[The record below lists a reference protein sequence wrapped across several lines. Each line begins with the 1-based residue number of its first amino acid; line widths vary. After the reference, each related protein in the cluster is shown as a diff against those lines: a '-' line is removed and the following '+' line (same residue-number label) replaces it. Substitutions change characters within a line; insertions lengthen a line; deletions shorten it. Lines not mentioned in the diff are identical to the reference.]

1 MPSREVI
8 KEFLYGVKL
17 DTSGFEEELKNAQ
30 DKIKTTIEG
39 AANGGGTSMGVSGGK
54 FTRNNYLERFN
65 KGSDFNQEMLGVTQE
80 IADNVAMI
88 AYKLGVSDKDIETF
102 SKGRNGDFELES
114 EAYDSSTLPTQKSW
128 KDKIAGIKTQLSGTI
143 KGLASAAAMFAALYK
158 VLEKSYESAQKAFQ
172 VMAEASNKFISTT
185 TAFVD
190 ESTKRTMMT
199 MGVGSKQAQA
209 INIAAEKLGISTSD
223 FATLTRGQ
231 REAFKQLMETYQKGI
246 DSIDTDNLDKFNEN
260 VQRYELIRAEFD
272 VKREVAITKLFAN
285 ASGIDSLVDKFGE
298 FLDNVIDILDSP
310 AAQKAM
316 DLFIGFLNGVMDF
329 LNRLSRVGSKIA
341 SFSGTS
347 SNTTNN
353 TTNNVN
359 VYNSQASS
367 SDNYALAAEIQQVL
381 M

>member
-30 DKIKTTIEG
+30 DKIKTTLEG
-39 AANGGGTSMGVSGGK
+39 AASDGGASTGGSGLK
-54 FTRNNYLERFN
+54 LLRNDYLKRFA
-65 KGSDFNQEMLGVTQE
+65 KGADFNQEMLGVTQE
-80 IADNVAMI
+80 IANNVAMI
-88 AYKLGVSDKDIETF
+88 AYKLGVTDEDLDKF
-102 SKGRNGDFELES
+102 ANSRNDVFES
-114 EAYDSSTLPTQKSW
+114 PTKPKKKSW
-128 KDKIAGIKTQLSGTI
+128 KEMSWAERLSDIKTKLKPTV

-172 VMAEASNKFISTT
+172 VMVEASNKFISTT

-199 MGVGSKQAQA
+199 MGVGSTQAQA
-209 INIAAEKLGISTSD
+209 INIAAGKLGISTSD

-231 REAFKQLMETYQKGI
+231 REAFKQLMDTYQKGI
-246 DSIDTDNLDKFNEN
+246 DAIDTDNLEKFNKN

-272 VKREVAITKLFAN
+272 IKREVAITKLFAN

-329 LNRLSRVGSKIA
+329 LNRLSRIGSKIA
-341 SFSGTS
+341 NFFGAS

-359 VYNSQASS
+359 VYSSQVSS